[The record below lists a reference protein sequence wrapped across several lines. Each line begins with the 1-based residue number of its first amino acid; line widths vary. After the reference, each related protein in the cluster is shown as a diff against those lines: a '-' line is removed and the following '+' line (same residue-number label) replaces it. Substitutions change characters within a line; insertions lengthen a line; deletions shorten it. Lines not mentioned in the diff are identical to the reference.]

1 MSCDGRKRRIWQVG
15 LLSLPVLGLL
25 AWLFLTP
32 LLLEWAAAFP
42 RCPVKKLTGLLCPAC
57 GNTHCVMAMLK
68 LDLLTALR
76 ANLFFPCLGVFL
88 LAGYVEL
95 VMRAFGRPVRLLPRR
110 PAFYWCALGFF
121 LLYWIL
127 RNFPAFD
134 FLRL

>member
-1 MSCDGRKRRIWQVG
+1 MSCDGRKTENLAGWLAQPAGFGAAGLAVFNAALAGVG
-15 LLSLPVLGLL
+15 GGVP
-25 AWLFLTP
+25 A
-32 LLLEWAAAFP
+32 
-42 RCPVKKLTGLLCPAC
+42 CPVKELTGLLCPAC

-76 ANLFFPCLGVFL
+76 ANLFLPCLGVFL

>member
-1 MSCDGRKRRIWQVG
+1 MQEEMDRVTTELEEKEYKATSGGDAVEAVVTGKMELKTLTVKPEVVDPEDVEM
-15 LLSLPVLGLL
+15 LSDLII
-25 AWLFLTP
+25 
-32 LLLEWAAAFP
+32 AAA
-42 RCPVKKLTGLLCPAC
+42 
-57 GNTHCVMAMLK
+57 NE
-68 LDLLTALR
+68 ALR
-76 ANLFFPCLGVFL
+76 ANLFLPCLGVFL